1 MLASFRMAATIAVF
15 ARYRENTQIPV
26 GAELAR
32 DNGVS
37 ANIDVEC
44 DTAIASKLSS
54 YRIACSQPNL
64 RQKKARSR

>member
-32 DNGVS
+32 DSGVS

-44 DTAIASKLSS
+44 
-54 YRIACSQPNL
+54 
-64 RQKKARSR
+64 